1 MPLIANLMLHIPYLS
16 PEAPYAVL
24 AVGLMLLFIV
34 GPLKSLRR
42 SLINTGVFFFACLL
56 GDLLAGGLI
65 SSSVTLKAAA
75 GWLRQLAV
83 FGEGLAVIRFA
94 GLAFFNV
101 ALPRANL
108 HISGILADILV
119 IVGYIGWAF
128 FRLNLAGVELSHL
141 VTTSAIMTAVLAIS
155 MQDTLGNLL
164 GGLALQMDNSLEIG
178 DWIRID
184 DLSGQVTDIQ
194 WRYTALL
201 TRNGEKVV
209 VPNSQLMKG
218 RYYVLCDKHQENPV
232 WRRSIDFNVDLA
244 VPPGRVIQL
253 IESDIVAAT
262 IPNIGQTPAPSCVL
276 LSFGPGYA
284 HYALR
289 YWLKNPQLDD
299 PTDSEVRVHILATL
313 QRNGIRLATDD
324 HTIHLVE
331 EGAAHKAE
339 VESRELKRRLQAI
352 NAIDLFARLSDD
364 ERRHLAEKLVN
375 APFARGDVI
384 TRQGATAHWLYI
396 IVSGEA
402 EAWWQ
407 PPAGPA
413 RLLEKRGPGSVFG
426 EIGLMTGA
434 SRRATV
440 VATGDVEAYRLDKEG
455 FQEIIHQR
463 PELADSLSTIL
474 ERRLQ
479 RLAEL
484 ERGYYETQNEEAQH
498 PPGSAAI
505 GRKIREFFGL
515 N

>member
-1 MPLIANLMLHIPYLS
+1 MLHLPFLS
-16 PEAPYAVL
+16 PEAPIATL
-24 AVGLMLLFIV
+24 AVGLLLLV
-34 GPLKSLRR
+34 LLGPLKALRR
-42 SLINTGVFFFACLL
+42 SLINTSVFFIACLL
-56 GDLLAGGLI
+56 GDLLAGLIFSSGL
-65 SSSVTLKAAA
+65 TAKAAA

-101 ALPRANL
+101 ALPRIRIR
-108 HISGILADILV
+108 ISGILADILV
-119 IVGYIGWAF
+119 IIGYVGWAF
-128 FRLNLAGVELSHL
+128 FRLSLAGVELSHL
-141 VTTSAIMTAVLAIS
+141 VTTSAIITAVLAIS

-178 DWIRID
+178 DWIKID
-184 DLSGQVTDIQ
+184 DLSGLVTDIQ

-218 RYYVLCDKHQENPV
+218 RYYVLCDKHAELPL
-232 WRRSIDFNVDLA
+232 WRRSIEFNVDLA

-253 IESDIVAAT
+253 VETDVAAAT
-262 IPNIGQTPAPSCVL
+262 IANVAAQPAPSCVL

-284 HYALR
+284 HYVLR
-289 YWLKNPQLDD
+289 YWLENPQLDD
-299 PTDSEVRVHILATL
+299 PTDSDVRVHILATL

-331 EGAAHKAE
+331 EGAAHQEA
-339 VESRELKRRLQAI
+339 VQNREMKRRLQAI
-352 NAIDLFARLSDD
+352 NAIKLFKMLSDA
-364 ERRHLAEKLVN
+364 ERSQLAQQLVN
-375 APFARGDVI
+375 APFARGDII
-384 TRQGATAHWLYI
+384 TRQGAVAHWLYI
-396 IVSGEA
+396 IVNGES

-407 PPAGPA
+407 PPQGPR

-434 SRRATV
+434 PRRATV
-440 VATGDVEAYRLDKEG
+440 IASTDVEAYRLDKAA
-455 FQEIIHQR
+455 FQQIIRQR
-463 PELADSLSTIL
+463 PELADSMSEIL

-479 RLAEL
+479 RFAEL
-484 ERGYYETQNEEAQH
+484 EQGYAQGQNELATST
-498 PPGSAAI
+498 PGSAAI

-515 N
+515 D